1 MDTQHTEI
9 LITDSVQSVV
19 DRATELVTEL
29 PLEQWGNWV
38 TYFLESLDAKAQT
51 NGQSRTYIDALH
63 SIQDGVA
70 LWLDGD
76 LS

>member
-1 MDTQHTEI
+1 MDTQHTE
-9 LITDSVQSVV
+9 LLTTESVQSVV

-38 TYFLESLDAKAQT
+38 AYFLESLDAKAQT
-51 NGQSRTYIDALH
+51 NGRNHTYIDALH

-70 LWLDGD
+70 FWLDGD